1 MGRGGTRSNS
11 GRKLGSGMKTKV
23 NWCIR
28 KDIANKLRQVSEDNN
43 IPMSNI
49 VEQALIE
56 YLGGKENDS
65 NK

>member
-28 KDIANKLRQVSEDNN
+28 KDIASKLKQESEDT
-43 IPMSNI
+43 NI

-56 YLGGKENDS
+56 YLGGKKND

>member
-28 KDIANKLRQVSEDNN
+28 KDIVSKVKQISKETSTS
-43 IPMSNI
+43 MSNI

-56 YLGGKENDS
+56 YLGGNENDS